1 MANDLQNRIKNGL
14 LTSSR
19 LNNVV
24 TNAPANTSPKYSK
37 YNDEAAAYYH
47 EYAPYASNVF
57 EAEIQGLDNNDFYAW
72 TKVHLRS
79 SNVINPSTGE
89 NLSTSWQSILI
100 LDRKVDFIPIG
111 AYVKY
116 NNSVWIVYNPDNI
129 ASPTGNS
136 IVIRC
141 NTTYNTLDY
150 YGNIVKTPMFFAKG
164 TVLASSPYYM
174 ELSATLDGYQH
185 VIMQL
190 NDVTE
195 KITNN
200 TRLILG
206 KSAFGMYGVS
216 DFPEEFTG
224 DLDSCH
230 IFRAD
235 LRLQETVEADD
246 LVNRVA
252 DGKYFSFTIDL
263 GGESVMYVGQQKTI
277 IATAR
282 RNGKVV
288 ISTEENPIT
297 YNWHSSDE
305 SVATVD
311 ENGTIIPN
319 GVGYCQ
325 VTCSLEQNPN
335 VSSVFG
341 FNVIESLYHAYVDF
355 TTPIPEYLKVFETL
369 TVKAGC
375 FVDGEEAIA
384 PVTFLLSGAD
394 EESYSYE
401 QNGNTL
407 TIKTWKPSEK
417 PLVIQAVY
425 TTDDP
430 ICFTIASVDNETGSL
445 LWVTSDEYNGSV
457 LRMSESNLTATH
469 EDGVA
474 SANVWI
480 ENGIL
485 YAENLEMQAAVKIKI
500 LGY

>member
-1 MANDLQNRIKNGL
+1 MANNLQNNIKNGL
-14 LTSSR
+14 LTASR

-24 TNAPANTSPKYSK
+24 TNSPANTSPKYSK
-37 YNDEAAAYYH
+37 YNDEATAYYH

-57 EAEIQGLDNNDFYAW
+57 EAEIQGLDYSDFYKW

-116 NNSVWIVYNPDNI
+116 NNSIWIVYNPDNI

-150 YGNIVKTPMFFAKG
+150 YGNIVKTPMFYAKG

-174 ELSATLDGYQH
+174 EFSATLDGYQH
-185 VIMQL
+185 VIMQM

-200 TRLILG
+200 TRIILG

-252 DGKYFSFTIDL
+252 DGKYFSFVIDI
-263 GGESVMYVGQQKTI
+263 GGNTVMYNGEPQTLAV
-277 IATAR
+277 TAR
-282 RNGKVV
+282 REGEVV
-288 ISTEENPIT
+288 VSTEENPIT
-297 YNWHSSDE
+297 YVWTSSDE
-305 SVATVD
+305 TVATVD
-311 ENGTIIPN
+311 EYGVVTPIS
-319 GVGYCQ
+319 VGYCQ
-325 VTCSLEQNPN
+325 ITCSVKENPSITN
-335 VSSVFG
+335 VFG
-341 FNVIESLYHAYVDF
+341 FNVAERESQTYIDF
-355 TTPIPEYLKVFETL
+355 ITPIPDEIRSFETL
-369 TVKAGC
+369 
-375 FVDGEEAIA
+375 DIEA
-384 PVTFLLSGAD
+384 VYYENGQQTAD
-394 EESYSYE
+394 AIEYTLTRANENSYSYTV
-401 QNGNTL
+401 NGNIL
-407 TIKTWKPSEK
+407 TIQTYEPSEA
-417 PLVIQAVY
+417 PLEI
-425 TTDDP
+425 T
-430 ICFTIASVDNETGSL
+430 ASCNGQSVVTKIRITG
-445 LWVTSDEYNGSV
+445 
-457 LRMSESNLTATH
+457 R
-469 EDGVA
+469 
-474 SANVWI
+474 
-480 ENGIL
+480 
-485 YAENLEMQAAVKIKI
+485 
-500 LGY
+500 

>member
-1 MANDLQNRIKNGL
+1 MAIAYRKHEVKIRNNMSNNLSNSIKNGL

-24 TNAPANTSPKYSK
+24 TNSPANTSPKYSK
-37 YNDEAAAYYH
+37 YNDEASAYYH

-57 EAEIQGLDNNDFYAW
+57 EAEIQGLDYDNFYAW

-116 NNSVWIVYNPDNI
+116 NNSIWIVYNPDNI
-129 ASPTGNS
+129 ASPTGNT

-190 NDVTE
+190 NEVTE

-200 TRLILG
+200 TRIILG

-252 DGKYFSFTIDL
+252 DGKYFSFTLDL
-263 GGESVMYVGQQKTI
+263 GANNYMFVGDKQGVFV
-277 IATAR
+277 TAR
-282 RNGKVV
+282 RNGSV
-288 ISTEENPIT
+288 ITSTNENPVTFI
-297 YNWHSSDE
+297 WKSSDE

-311 ENGTIIPN
+311 AYGGVSAISVGSCTI
-319 GVGYCQ
+319 
-325 VTCSLEQNPN
+325 TCALEQNED
-335 VSSVFG
+335 VTASIALTVEERTKKS
-341 FNVIESLYHAYVDF
+341 YVDF
-355 TTPIPEYLKVFETL
+355 VTPIPSQLKSFDS
-369 TVKAGC
+369 
-375 FVDGEEAIA
+375 VDIQAVYFKDGNATTENIA
-384 PVTFLLSGAD
+384 YSFTGAD
-394 EESYSYE
+394 ADSYSYE
-401 QNGNTL
+401 RIGNVL
-407 TIKTWKPSEK
+407 TIQAWYPSNE
-417 PLVIQAVY
+417 PLVIY
-425 TTDDP
+425 
-430 ICFTIASVDNETGSL
+430 ASCDGNETS
-445 LWVTSDEYNGSV
+445 
-457 LRMSESNLTATH
+457 
-469 EDGVA
+469 A
-474 SANVWI
+474 SIQIV
-480 ENGIL
+480 
-485 YAENLEMQAAVKIKI
+485 
-500 LGY
+500 GY

>member
-1 MANDLQNRIKNGL
+1 MANNLQNNIKNGL
-14 LTSSR
+14 LTASR

-24 TNAPANTSPKYSK
+24 TNSPANTSPKYSK
-37 YNDEAAAYYH
+37 YNDEASAYYH

-57 EAEIQGLDNNDFYAW
+57 EAEIQGLDYNNFYAW

-116 NNSVWIVYNPDNI
+116 NNSIWIVYNPDNI

-190 NDVTE
+190 NEVTE

-252 DGKYFSFTIDL
+252 DGKYFSFTIDI
-263 GGESVMYVGQQKTI
+263 GGNDVMYDGEPQTLSV
-277 IATAR
+277 TAR
-282 RNGKVV
+282 REGKVV
-288 ISTEENPIT
+288 VSTEANPIT
-297 YNWHSSDE
+297 YVWTSSDE
-305 SVATVD
+305 TVATVD
-311 ENGTIIPN
+311 EYGIVTPIGI
-319 GVGYCQ
+319 GYCQ
-325 VTCSLEQNPN
+325 ITCSVKENPSITN
-335 VSSVFG
+335 VFG
-341 FNVIESLYHAYVDF
+341 FNVVERESQTYIDF
-355 TTPIPEYLKVFETL
+355 ITPIPDELRSFETL
-369 TVKAGC
+369 NIEAVYYE
-375 FVDGEEAIA
+375 DGQQTADAIEY
-384 PVTFLLSGAD
+384 TLSRAN
-394 EESYSYE
+394 ENSYSYTV
-401 QNGNTL
+401 NGNVL
-407 TIKTWKPSEK
+407 TIQTYEPSEA
-417 PLVIQAVY
+417 PLEI
-425 TTDDP
+425 T
-430 ICFTIASVDNETGSL
+430 ASCNGEYLTKKIRITG
-445 LWVTSDEYNGSV
+445 
-457 LRMSESNLTATH
+457 R
-469 EDGVA
+469 
-474 SANVWI
+474 
-480 ENGIL
+480 
-485 YAENLEMQAAVKIKI
+485 
-500 LGY
+500 

>member
-1 MANDLQNRIKNGL
+1 MANNLQNNIKNGL
-14 LTSSR
+14 LTASR

-24 TNAPANTSPKYSK
+24 TNSPANTSPKYSK
-37 YNDEAAAYYH
+37 YNDEATAYYH

-57 EAEIQGLDNNDFYAW
+57 EAEIQGLDYSDFYKW

-116 NNSVWIVYNPDNI
+116 NNSIWIVYNPDNI

-141 NTTYNTLDY
+141 NTTYNSLDY

-200 TRLILG
+200 TRIILG

-224 DLDSCH
+224 DPNSCH

-235 LRLQETVEADD
+235 LRLQETVESDD
-246 LVNRVA
+246 LVNHVA
-252 DGKYFSFTIDL
+252 DGKYFSFTIDI
-263 GGESVMYVGQQKTI
+263 GGNAVMYEGEPQTLSV
-277 IATAR
+277 TAR
-282 RNGKVV
+282 RKGKVV
-288 ISTEENPIT
+288 VSTEENPIT
-297 YNWHSSDE
+297 YVWTSSDE
-305 SVATVD
+305 AVATVD
-311 ENGTIIPN
+311 EY
-319 GVGYCQ
+319 GVVTPISAGYCQ
-325 VTCSLEQNPN
+325 ITCSVKENPSITN
-335 VSSVFG
+335 VFG
-341 FNVIESLYHAYVDF
+341 FNVVERESQTYIDF
-355 TTPIPEYLKVFETL
+355 ITPIPDEIRSFETL
-369 TVKAGC
+369 
-375 FVDGEEAIA
+375 DIEA
-384 PVTFLLSGAD
+384 VYYENGQQTAD
-394 EESYSYE
+394 AIEYTLTRANENAYSYTV
-401 QNGNTL
+401 NGNIL
-407 TIKTWKPSEK
+407 TIKTYEPSEA
-417 PLVIQAVY
+417 PLEI
-425 TTDDP
+425 T
-430 ICFTIASVDNETGSL
+430 ASCNGHSVVTKIRITG
-445 LWVTSDEYNGSV
+445 
-457 LRMSESNLTATH
+457 R
-469 EDGVA
+469 
-474 SANVWI
+474 
-480 ENGIL
+480 
-485 YAENLEMQAAVKIKI
+485 
-500 LGY
+500 